1 MIEGGL
7 IVAGV
12 IALAVGFMSFMQ
24 QRHNPVVFFFFLT
37 TLAVSTW
44 TIGIALFLLTDDPRT
59 MVATAM
65 SYYIAAALIALASL
79 LVGYVLRYKRT
90 PSDKMM
96 ALMAAPF
103 IVIAVLLAI
112 RPSLLLSGVAA
123 GDPNIATLVP
133 SFYLVYCIYFVAYYI
148 TGLVFLYQALKRT
161 DHRWYAGY
169 GFIFISYCLS
179 GLAGMWFNLILPA
192 FGDYS
197 AIWVGPLFVLPFIAA
212 IYFVIIRYGFFDI
225 RLAVS
230 SAVAY
235 VLSVTAL
242 ALVYIVGIM
251 VMSRWIFSEPIE
263 DIFNIATIGAI
274 LLLVFTFQP
283 IKRFF
288 DKVTNSLFYR
298 NRYSREVFY
307 GQVSGILA
315 DSTELQTLLRRSANA
330 ITSTLGAKQAF
341 FAIPGDTRILSG
353 GTRGHSRMAHADFD
367 WLVDWWMHSS
377 DVDTPLIIRNIISGT
392 RYGAEAGRLLRSYG
406 VQIVVP
412 LCQAD
417 EVKGFLLVGD
427 RRSGRYT
434 GRDYLVLETIADE
447 LTIAVQNALS
457 LREVKLLNE
466 TLQQRIDEATREL
479 RMSNAQ
485 LRKLDEA
492 KDEFISMASHQ
503 LRTPLTSIKG
513 YIDMMLEGDA
523 GEITPVQRKF
533 LTEAFVSSE
542 RMVHLIN
549 DFLNVSRLQT
559 GKFMVDKR
567 PTDLVKVVEQEL
579 DSLKISATG
588 RQLSFQ
594 YKASKSVPKKLML
607 DEGKIRQV
615 VMNFADNALYY
626 SKPETVIKVTLTC
639 EDGDVVLRVKDTG
652 IGVPQAEQ
660 ARLFSKFFRATN
672 ARKQR
677 PDGTG
682 VGLYLAKRV
691 VSEHGGQVI
700 FSSTE
705 GKGSIFGFKLPLER
719 LRVRDDANKL
729 DQ

>member
-1 MIEGGL
+1 MVEGGL
-7 IVAGV
+7 IAAGV
-12 IALAVGFMSFMQ
+12 AALIIGFMSFFQ
-24 QRHNPVVFFFFLT
+24 QRRNPIVFFFFLT
-37 TLAVSTW
+37 TIGVSIW
-44 TIGIALFLLTDDPRT
+44 SIGIAAFLLVDDTRS
-59 MVATAM
+59 MVAAAM
-65 SYYIAAALIALASL
+65 SYYIAAALIALSAL

-96 ALMAAPF
+96 LLIATPFFIIGAA
-103 IVIAVLLAI
+103 LAI
-112 RPSLLLSGVAA
+112 RPSLLLATVVV
-123 GDPNIATLVP
+123 GDPNVATLVP
-133 SFYLVYCIYFVAYYI
+133 VPSVIYTIYFVAYYLI
-148 TGLVFLYQALKRT
+148 ALVLLYQAFRSA
-161 DHRWYAGY
+161 DHRWKAGY
-169 GFIFISYCLS
+169 GHIFVSYML
-179 GLAGMWFNLILPA
+179 GGAFAGWFNLIMPLL
-192 FGDYS
+192 GDYS
-197 AIWVGPLFVLPFIAA
+197 YVWVGPVIALPFIVA
-212 IYFVIIRYGFFDI
+212 IYIIIVRYGFFDI
-225 RLAVS
+225 RLALS
-230 SAVAY
+230 RMVAY
-235 VLSVTAL
+235 VLSVTVL
-242 ALVYIVGIM
+242 SLVYVIGIIAL
-251 VMSRWIFSEPIE
+251 SRWMFSESIG
-263 DIFNIATIGAI
+263 DILNLATIGAI

-283 IKRFF
+283 VRRFF

-298 NRYSREVFY
+298 DRYSREEFY
-307 GQVSGILA
+307 AGVSGVLA
-315 DSTELQTLLRRSANA
+315 DSNELQPLLRRSANLMA
-330 ITSTLGAKQAF
+330 GMLGANQAF
-341 FAIPGDTRILSG
+341 FAVPDENKVLSG
-353 GTRGHSRMAHADFD
+353 GTKGHARMAHADYD
-367 WLVDWWMHSS
+367 WLIEWWTNSS
-377 DVDTPLIIRNIISGT
+377 DTTTPLVIRNVVSST
-392 RYGAEAGRLLRSYG
+392 RDGAEIGRLLRSYG

-417 EVKGFLLVGD
+417 DVMGLLLIGD
-427 RRSGRYT
+427 RHTGRYT
-434 GRDYLVLETIADE
+434 TRDYMVLETVADE
-447 LTIAVQNALS
+447 LAIAVQNALS

-466 TLQQRIDEATREL
+466 TLQQRIDEATKEL

-559 GKFMVDKR
+559 GKFMIDKR

-579 DSLKISATG
+579 DSLKINASG
-588 RQLSFQ
+588 RQLTFS
-594 YKASKSVPKKLML
+594 YKASKDVPKKLLL

-626 SKPETVIKVTLTC
+626 SKPETTIKVTLTC
-639 EDGDVVLRVKDTG
+639 EEGDVVLRVKDTG
-652 IGVPQAEQ
+652 IGVPLAEQ
-660 ARLFSKFFRATN
+660 ARLFTKFFRATN

-691 VSEHGGQVI
+691 VSGHGGEIV

-705 GKGSIFGFKLPLER
+705 GKGSTFGFRLPLER
-719 LRVRDDANKL
+719 LRVRDDADKL

>member
-7 IVAGV
+7 IAAG
-12 IALAVGFMSFMQ
+12 IAALVVGFMSFIQ
-24 QRHNPVVFFFFLT
+24 QRRNPIVFFFFLT
-37 TLAVSTW
+37 TIGVAVWS
-44 TIGIALFLLTDDPRT
+44 IGIATFLLAEDTRS
-59 MVATAM
+59 MVASAM
-65 SYYIAAALIALASL
+65 VYYIAASLIPLSAL

-90 PSDKMM
+90 PGDKVMT
-96 ALMAAPF
+96 LMAMPF
-103 IVIAVLLAI
+103 FVVGAIIAI
-112 RPSLLLSGVAA
+112 RPATLLATVAV
-123 GDPNIATLVP
+123 GDPNVATLVP
-133 SFYLVYCIYFVAYYI
+133 ISSITYILYFTAYYLVA
-148 TGLVFLYQALKRT
+148 LVFLYKAYKYADR
-161 DHRWYAGY
+161 RWRAGY
-169 GFIFISYCLS
+169 GYIFVSYMLGGAS
-179 GLAGMWFNLILPA
+179 AAWFNLAMPA
-192 FGDYS
+192 LGDYS
-197 AIWVGPLFVLPFIAA
+197 LVWVGPVIALPFIVA
-212 IYFVIIRYGFFDI
+212 IYMIIVRYGFFDI
-225 RLAVS
+225 RLALS
-230 SAVAY
+230 RMVAY
-235 VLSVTAL
+235 TLSVTAL

-251 VMSRWIFSEPIE
+251 AMSRWVFSEPIE
-263 DIFNIATIGAI
+263 DVFNVATMGAI

-298 NRYSREVFY
+298 DRYSRETFY
-307 GQVSGILA
+307 AGISGVLA
-315 DSTELQTLLRRSANA
+315 DSNELQPLLRRSANFIA
-330 ITSTLGAKQAF
+330 TTLGANQAF
-341 FAIPGDTRILSG
+341 FAVPDGNRVLSG
-353 GTRGHSRMAHADFD
+353 GTKGHARMAQADYD
-367 WLVDWWMHSS
+367 WFVEWWINSS
-377 DVDTPLIIRNIISGT
+377 DVSTSLVVRNIVSST
-392 RYGAEAGRLLRSYG
+392 KDGAEIGRLLRSYG

-417 EVKGFLLVGD
+417 EVMGLLLIGD
-427 RRSGRYT
+427 RYTSRYT
-434 GRDYLVLETIADE
+434 SRDYMVLETVADE
-447 LTIAVQNALS
+447 LAIAVQNALS

-466 TLQQRIDEATREL
+466 TLQQRIDEATKEL

-523 GEITPVQRKF
+523 GEITPVQKKF

-559 GKFMVDKR
+559 GKFMIDKR
-567 PTDLVKVVEQEL
+567 PTNLVKVVEQEL
-579 DSLKISATG
+579 DSLKINAAG
-588 RQLSFQ
+588 RQLTFQ
-594 YKASKSVPKKLML
+594 YRASKDIPEKLML

-626 SKPETVIKVTLTC
+626 SKPETTIKVTLTL
-639 EDGDVVLRVKDTG
+639 EDNDIILRVKDTG
-652 IGVPQAEQ
+652 IGVPASEQ
-660 ARLFSKFFRATN
+660 ARLFTKFFRATN

-691 VSEHGGQVI
+691 VSGHGGEIV

-705 GKGSIFGFKLPLER
+705 GKGSVFGFRLPLER
-719 LRVRDDANKL
+719 LRVRDDADKL
-729 DQ
+729 DN

>member
-1 MIEGGL
+1 MVEGGL

-12 IALAVGFMSFMQ
+12 VTLLVGFMSFMQ
-24 QRHNPVVFFFFLT
+24 QRRNPIVFFFFLT
-37 TLAVSTW
+37 AVGVSVW
-44 TIGIALFLLTDDPRT
+44 AIGIALFLLSNDARA
-59 MVATAM
+59 MVAAAM
-65 SYYIAAALIALASL
+65 SYYIAATLIALSAL
-79 LVGYVLRYKRT
+79 LVGYVLQHKRT
-90 PSDKMM
+90 PSDKVM
-96 ALMAAPF
+96 ALMAIPF
-103 IVIAVLLAI
+103 LVIVALLAI
-112 RPSLLLSGVAA
+112 RPSLLLSGVVV
-123 GDPNIATLVP
+123 GDPNVATLVP
-133 SFYLVYCIYFVAYYI
+133 TSYLIYCAYFAIYYVMA
-148 TGLVFLYQALKRT
+148 LVFLYRAYKHA
-161 DHRWYAGY
+161 DHRWHAGY
-169 GFIFISYCLS
+169 GYIFTAYLL
-179 GLAGMWFNLILPA
+179 GGAVGAWFNLAMPA
-192 FGDYS
+192 LGDYS
-197 AIWVGPLFVLPFIAA
+197 AIWVGPVVALPFIAA

-235 VLSVTAL
+235 VLSVAAL
-242 ALVYIVGIM
+242 ALVYIIGIM
-251 VMSRWIFSEPIE
+251 AMSRWILSEPIE
-263 DIFNIATIGAI
+263 DIFNISTIGAI

-315 DSTELQTLLRRSANA
+315 DSTELQTLLRRSANV
-330 ITSTLGAKQAF
+330 ITNTLGAKQAF

-434 GRDYLVLETIADE
+434 SRDYLVLETIADE

-588 RQLSFQ
+588 RQLTFQ

-691 VSEHGGQVI
+691 VSEHGGQVL

-729 DQ
+729 DK